1 MLLSIMPLFAPVS
14 PSWTAVRVPP
24 PATSATEPGSELRSS
39 AAPAQYVPMSD
50 EERAVLAAAEREA
63 SADLVYLRGGDIS
76 NSTLLT
82 VFLVLAIV
90 VLIVILV

>member
-1 MLLSIMPLFAPVS
+1 MLLSIMPLLAPMS
-14 PSWTAVRVPP
+14 SSWSVGQ
-24 PATSATEPGSELRSS
+24 TEPMPELRSS
-39 AAPAQYVPMSD
+39 GKVATYVPYTPMSAD
-50 EERAVLAAAEREA
+50 ERAVLQAAEREA

-76 NSTLLT
+76 NSTLMT